1 MLLFFIAYVVLTVA
15 AFWVSNSE
23 NSKATEATKLARES
37 LKHAEALDA
46 AVTQLKQMMAENE
59 KRSDES
65 YKKLVEVL
73 LSNDAH
79 GEKLKQKVEWL
90 EMKANN
96 TQKASLPSTI
106 TLRQDAPLKIGI
118 VYRQAQPPKKI
129 TAQPIS
135 DAKVKKVLIDNMK
148 KKVKELSQ

>member
-1 MLLFFIAYVVLTVA
+1 M
-15 AFWVSNSE
+15 
-23 NSKATEATKLARES
+23 
-37 LKHAEALDA
+37 
-46 AVTQLKQMMAENE
+46 QLKQMMAENE

-65 YKKLVEVL
+65 CKKLVEVL